1 MEGFQLWDILLF
13 GAIAV
18 FILLRLR
25 GTLGTRPDD
34 SEDQDK
40 DRGGMWSARFGGENK
55 DGAEQQKQES
65 QDGNVIQ
72 LPGNDS
78 HSTPPP
84 ASVENDFPVE
94 IVAGVN
100 EILLS
105 DPKFNI
111 EQFLDGAASA
121 YEMVI
126 NAFARED
133 FAALRNLL
141 ADHIYDD
148 FGAAIRDRE
157 QRGETLETT
166 LVSIENVEPIEVRMN
181 GSIAEITIKFTAE
194 MTNELKG
201 PDGQTLS
208 GSPDITDDVIDI
220 WTFARDVQARDPNWP
235 LIATRKAN

>member
-40 DRGGMWSARFGGENK
+40 ERGGMWSARFGGENR
-55 DGAEQQKQES
+55 DEAEQQQEG

-72 LPGNDS
+72 LPGNDN
-78 HSTPPP
+78 HINPPL
-84 ASVENDFPVE
+84 SSSESDFPVE

-105 DPKFNI
+105 DPKFDI

-126 NAFARED
+126 NAFAKED
-133 FAALRNLL
+133 YAALRNLL

-166 LVSIENVEPIEVRMN
+166 LVTIENVEPIEVRMD
-181 GSIAEITIKFTAE
+181 GSVAEITIKFTAE

-208 GSPDITDDVIDI
+208 GSPDITDEVIDI
-220 WTFARDVQARDPNWP
+220 WTFARDVHSRNPNWP